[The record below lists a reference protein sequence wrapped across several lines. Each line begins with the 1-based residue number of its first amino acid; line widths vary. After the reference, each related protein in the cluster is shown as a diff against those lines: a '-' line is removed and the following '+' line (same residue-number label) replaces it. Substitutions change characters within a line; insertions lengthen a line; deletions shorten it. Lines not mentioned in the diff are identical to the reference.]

1 MRLAITYSKHMPVNG
16 LSAEQW
22 SKLTGLAMVL
32 ALHGALLYAAMSY
45 KLIPPPQEAGT
56 LFVNLINPPK
66 KVEPPPEPAKP
77 LPKKVTLV
85 KPQPILQP
93 IPESLLVSNAP
104 VVTANEPVAP
114 PPPVVPAPP
123 APEPV
128 VEAPAKPTTV
138 TLSSDLS
145 VSCPQRSMPNYP
157 AASRR
162 LNEHGLVVLRVELD
176 ETGHITTARVETSS
190 GYKRL
195 DDAGLAIVKT
205 WHCNAATRQGKAVRA
220 VALQPF
226 DFILEGR

>member
-1 MRLAITYSKHMPVNG
+1 MNHKISI
-16 LSAEQW
+16 EQW
-22 SKLTGLAMVL
+22 SKLSGLAMVL

-45 KLIPPPQEAGT
+45 KLIPPPQEAVT

-66 KVEPPPEPAKP
+66 KVEPPPEPPKLP
-77 LPKKVTLV
+77 PKKVTLV
-85 KPQPILQP
+85 KPQPVLQP
-93 IPESLLVSNAP
+93 KPEPLLVSNAP
-104 VVTANEPVAP
+104 VVAVNEPVAP

-128 VEAPAKPTTV
+128 VEAPVKPATV

-145 VSCPQRSMPNYP
+145 VSCPQRAMPNYP

-162 LNEHGLVVLRVELD
+162 LNEQGLVVLRVELD
-176 ETGHITTARVETSS
+176 ETGHITSARVETSS

-195 DDAGLAIVKT
+195 DEAGLAIVKT
-205 WHCNAATRQGKAVRA
+205 WHCNAATREGKAVRA

>member
-1 MRLAITYSKHMPVNG
+1 
-16 LSAEQW
+16 
-22 SKLTGLAMVL
+22 MVL
-32 ALHGALLYAAMSY
+32 ALHGALLYGAWSY
-45 KLIPPPQEAGT
+45 KLIPPPQEAVT

-66 KVEPPPEPAKP
+66 KVEPPPEPPKLP
-77 LPKKVTLV
+77 PKKVTLV
-85 KPQPILQP
+85 KPQPVLQP
-93 IPESLLVSNAP
+93 KPEPLLVSNAP
-104 VVTANEPVAP
+104 VVAVNEPVAP

-128 VEAPAKPTTV
+128 VEAPVKPATV

-145 VSCPQRSMPNYP
+145 VSCPQRAMPNYP

-162 LNEHGLVVLRVELD
+162 LNEQGLVVLRVELD
-176 ETGHITTARVETSS
+176 ETGHITSARVETSS

-195 DDAGLAIVKT
+195 DEAGLAIVKT
-205 WHCNAATRQGKAVRA
+205 WHCNAATREGKAIRA

>member
-1 MRLAITYSKHMPVNG
+1 MPVNG

-176 ETGHITTARVETSS
+176 ENGHITTARVETSS

>member
-1 MRLAITYSKHMPVNG
+1 MPVNG

>member
-1 MRLAITYSKHMPVNG
+1 MNHKISI
-16 LSAEQW
+16 EQW
-22 SKLTGLAMVL
+22 SNLSGLAMVL

-45 KLIPPPQEAGT
+45 KLIPPPQEAVT

-66 KVEPPPEPAKP
+66 KVEPPPEPPKLP
-77 LPKKVTLV
+77 PKKVTLV
-85 KPQPILQP
+85 KPQPVLQP
-93 IPESLLVSNAP
+93 KPEPLLVSNAP
-104 VVTANEPVAP
+104 VVAVNEPVAP

-128 VEAPAKPTTV
+128 VEAPAKPATV

-145 VSCPQRSMPNYP
+145 VSCPQRAMPNYP

-162 LNEHGLVVLRVELD
+162 LNEQGLVVLRVELD
-176 ETGHITTARVETSS
+176 ETGHITSARVETSS

-195 DDAGLAIVKT
+195 DEAGLAIVKT
-205 WHCNAATRQGKAVRA
+205 WHCNAATREGKAVRA